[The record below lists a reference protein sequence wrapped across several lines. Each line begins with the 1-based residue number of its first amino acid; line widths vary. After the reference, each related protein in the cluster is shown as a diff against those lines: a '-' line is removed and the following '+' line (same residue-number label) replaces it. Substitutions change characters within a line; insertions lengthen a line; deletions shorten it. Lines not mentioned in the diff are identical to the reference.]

1 MAPRSKHG
9 IYENVYEV
17 VGLVGREEK
26 GAKDIHDENATL
38 CSNPSKW
45 EDLATDRGCFIS
57 RTNCFVMF
65 LYFSIAFVFYF
76 SSRFSSIYFFIIN
89 CILFLRHCCK
99 LIRFYPLGIISFHTI
114 QDNRLKFS
122 CEPIHSESI
131 ADFTALLAQ
140 GWTVGYSQR
149 FTAKRVTRSRVDPP
163 LMRLNRSTLR
173 TWTAC
178 R

>member
-17 VGLVGREEK
+17 VGLVERKKGQRIFTTRMRRYVLILPNGRISRLTEV
-26 GAKDIHDENATL
+26 ALFRVRIVSWCFSTFRL
-38 CSNPSKW
+38 PS
-45 EDLATDRGCFIS
+45 CFIF
-57 RTNCFVMF
+57 RHDFPR
-65 LYFSIAFVFYF
+65 YI
-76 SSRFSSIYFFIIN
+76 FFIIN

>member
-1 MAPRSKHG
+1 MLR
-9 IYENVYEV
+9 
-17 VGLVGREEK
+17 
-26 GAKDIHDENATL
+26 
-38 CSNPSKW
+38 SNPSKW
-45 EDLATDRGCFIS
+45 EDPTIVGGCFIS
-57 RTNCFVMF
+57 RTNCFSTFRLPLCFISLLRFFF
-65 LYFSIAFVFYF
+65 LDICIFLFEQLIAYLNTFSEIFLSICFYGLH
-76 SSRFSSIYFFIIN
+76 I
-89 CILFLRHCCK
+89 
-99 LIRFYPLGIISFHTI
+99 IISLHKI
-114 QDNRLKFS
+114 QDNRLKFT